1 MGLGD
6 SKFVSA
12 AARVVAV
19 DGLLLLDLAI
29 AFKIMT
35 GPLGLQADDSL
46 HATKR
51 RLLDVGLATLL
62 ERGYNATGI
71 QDLLVATSVPKGSFY
86 HHFASKEDF
95 ALQVVDRYVAEVH
108 SLLDQT
114 LGDVDRAPVE
124 RVRAF
129 FERLTALYASQGYL
143 GSLLGL
149 LSQELAAVNTAFRR
163 RMEGAYDGIA
173 RRLAD
178 TLEEA
183 RGRGELPEEFD
194 PLQAANLML
203 DCWEGA
209 AARSRLVRTAAPLEA
224 AMDVSFRMVL
234 A

>member
-1 MGLGD
+1 MIEP
-6 SKFVSA
+6 A
-12 AARVVAV
+12 A
-19 DGLLLLDLAI
+19 L
-29 AFKIMT
+29 
-35 GPLGLQADDSL
+35 PADDSL

-71 QDLLVATSVPKGSFY
+71 QDLLVATRVPKGSFY

-95 ALQVVDRYVAEVH
+95 ALQVVDRYLAEVH
-108 SLLDQT
+108 ALLDQA
-114 LGDVDRAPVE
+114 LADPNRAPIE
-124 RVRAF
+124 RVRLF
-129 FERLTALYASQGYL
+129 FERLAAMYASQGYL

-149 LSQELAAVNTAFRR
+149 LSQELTAVNTAFRR

-178 TLEEA
+178 ALAEA
-183 RGRGELPEEFD
+183 KQRGELPSELD
-194 PLQAANLML
+194 TLQSANLML

-209 AARSRLVRTAAPLEA
+209 AARSRLLRSPAPLES
-224 AMDVSFRMVL
+224 AMDVSFRTVL

>member
-1 MGLGD
+1 
-6 SKFVSA
+6 
-12 AARVVAV
+12 
-19 DGLLLLDLAI
+19 
-29 AFKIMT
+29 MT
-35 GPLGLQADDSL
+35 GPAGLPADESL

-71 QDLLVATSVPKGSFY
+71 QDLLVATRVPKGSFY

-95 ALQVVDRYVAEVH
+95 ALQVVDRYLAEVH
-108 SLLDQT
+108 VLLDQSLT
-114 LGDVDRAPVE
+114 DTDRMPIE
-124 RVRAF
+124 RVRLF
-129 FERLTALYASQGYL
+129 FERLAAMYASQGYL
-143 GSLLGL
+143 GSLVGL

-173 RRLAD
+173 HRLA
-178 TLEEA
+178 EA
-183 RGRGELPEEFD
+183 LAEAKQRGELPSEID
-194 PLQAANLML
+194 PLQSANVML

-209 AARSRLVRTAAPLEA
+209 AARSRLLRGPAPLES